1 MYFSDP
7 FTVANRSFERIV
19 GGPLFCV
26 RCGVLKSRVEKG
38 WQGLEILAPE
48 KCYPQRSGTFD
59 VEVKSGAWGDPGK
72 LGFIIPRTGWK
83 STVHRA
89 EHLDHLGG
97 HVGGPSGV
105 SPPGTAGSPRAR

>member
-1 MYFSDP
+1 MS
-7 FTVANRSFERIV
+7 
-19 GGPLFCV
+19 
-26 RCGVLKSRVEKG
+26 RCQVLKSRVEKG
-38 WQGLEILAPE
+38 WQGLETLAPE
-48 KCYPQRSGTFD
+48 KCYPQRSGTSD
-59 VEVKSGAWGDPGK
+59 VEVKSGAGGDPGK

-105 SPPGTAGSPRAR
+105 SPPGTAGSPRAREGQDMDP